1 MNQTND
7 KQKAEQYRQ
16 AAEQG
21 DAEAIVVAEAIAVQR
36 FRKAA
41 EQGQGWGQY
50 NLGEC
55 YLKGTCVSKD
65 EAEAV
70 KWFRKAAEQ
79 DDSYAGFA
87 QYELGRCYI
96 YGWGV
101 PQDIIEAEKWL
112 RAAAQTRDDEN
123 IDTMLTLIELTRKEK
138 PENKQ

>member
-1 MNQTND
+1 MCSSDLYVSED
-7 KQKAEQYRQ
+7 K
-16 AAEQG
+16 
-21 DAEAIVVAEAIAVQR
+21 
-36 FRKAA
+36 
-41 EQGQGWGQY
+41 
-50 NLGEC
+50 
-55 YLKGTCVSKD
+55 
-65 EAEAV
+65 AEAV